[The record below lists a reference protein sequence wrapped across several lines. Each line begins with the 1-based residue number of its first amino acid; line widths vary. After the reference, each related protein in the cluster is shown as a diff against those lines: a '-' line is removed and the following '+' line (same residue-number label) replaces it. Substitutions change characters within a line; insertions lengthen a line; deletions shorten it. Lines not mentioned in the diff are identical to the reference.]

1 MATMLRTYNEEQI
14 MRIAPSV
21 FAVSPS
27 PKVSGKYQMF
37 DTAAVIPV
45 MDEMGWK
52 VVSARQSIT
61 RLADNTPFAKHM
73 LEFGHK
79 DYSLKEREVGDLQ
92 MRIGITNSHDAKNAV
107 NLFGRMLR
115 TWCSN
120 QATVEEAMFGSGSF
134 RHTLD
139 MAQVTDSV
147 FEFVRNIPPLDNK
160 IDYYR
165 GINLS
170 HEDRLNFAHDA
181 LSLRWGEAEAAPIKH
196 TDLLM
201 PRRQSDNLESLWNV
215 YQVVQE
221 NLTKGGIAYHPEN
234 GRKNKT
240 RDLTSIDSDIKVNSK
255 LWQMMTAY
263 AAAKGSF

>member
-1 MATMLRTYNEEQI
+1 MSMIRTYNEEQI
-14 MRIAPSV
+14 RKAAPSV
-21 FAVSPS
+21 YSVAPS
-27 PKVSGKYQMF
+27 PKVSAKYQMF

-45 MDEMGWK
+45 MDSLGWK

-61 RLADNTPFAKHM
+61 RLPDNTAFAKHL
-73 LEFGHK
+73 LEFGHR
-79 DYSLKEREVGDLQ
+79 DFSLKEREVGDLQ
-92 MRIGITNSHDAKNAV
+92 MRIGMTNSHDAKNAV
-107 NLFGRMLR
+107 GLFGRMLR
-115 TWCSN
+115 TWCAN

-139 MAQVTDSV
+139 MKQVSDSV
-147 FEFVRNIPPLDNK
+147 YEFVRNIPPLNDK

-165 GINLS
+165 AINLS

-181 LSLRWGEAEAAPIKH
+181 LAIRWDEEAAPVKH

-201 PRRQSDNLESLWNV
+201 PRRQADNLESLWNV

-221 NLTKGGIAYHPEN
+221 NLTKGGIAYQPEG

-240 RDLTSIDSDIKVNSK
+240 RNITSIDSDLKVNGK
-255 LWQMMTAY
+255 LWALMTAY
-263 AAAKGSF
+263 AAAKR